1 MLKKLFAILIG
12 VSAIIPGF
20 GAELTYD
27 WGTANVV
34 ADHMVGPGMHY
45 KKIIYPK
52 KPLILWLVTVD
63 LTNPN
68 AKIEQ
73 VQSRHQVPDPL
84 RWDVM
89 THYKENSRPG
99 HQVKVAWNHDFFSY
113 DASVCI
119 GVNISEGEVTWTK
132 TGRSLLA
139 VTEDRTAHVFYPAM
153 DSYVTAPDGT
163 RVDIDYYNAL
173 YGGVYGDCVL
183 YNRMNSKTL
192 TEEGH
197 YIALQPMDKWTVNGD
212 PIRCR
217 VLEISDSPLNTT
229 SDGTRCVLYL
239 RNSKLTAL
247 DGHLNVGDILTVTQN
262 FSSNVWG
269 DVPHNILNAFHGYPS
284 IVHDGVLHEGEYN
297 NFENGREYEKSSR
310 VMVGVSKD
318 KKRMLIA
325 TTEMSGESLGVDCIE
340 LSAFL
345 VENGAWDVVNWDS
358 GGSAAI
364 VIDGEM
370 LNVPGRG
377 SVRPVQD
384 AALAVSLAPED
395 NTVDHLAF
403 SLPEIHPMIISRTPL
418 KVMSFNQYD
427 EVLDGDL
434 QGCAFTCEPESMGY
448 VDENAIFHSSDVCT
462 EGRIIATRDGK
473 QAELR
478 VSTMAVDNVT
488 STVSKLLVDDQPHIL
503 YGIKG
508 ESANGT
514 VDVDAGALTWT
525 SAPEGIAE
533 VSDGIIRGI
542 ANGHTT
548 ITGSFH
554 ELKFDI
560 DVTVEIADESM
571 KVLSCSETDALK
583 FQPTSSVKNLTF
595 DNTDVP
601 ASCAGGVN
609 LNFDLSS
616 GRSSTIKMS
625 PAKQFY
631 SIPDSISLA
640 MNDRNSTVNKVT
652 FNLTD
657 ADGGR
662 YNLNGRIDGDLV
674 TVSFRDG
681 ESSIPYYKYPLT
693 LNTMTL
699 YMVNKSIP
707 GARVSLGDVTAYYP
721 GYIDGVGTITTDS
734 KGILTTSLEGESLLV
749 SYNAAVAGVS
759 RVDVY
764 SATGLCLLATSHLSE
779 VGTNNANINVAELPV
794 GIYIVSAH
802 ISDGSVK
809 TAKVIIR

>member
-1 MLKKLFAILIG
+1 MFKKFLAGLIVAG
-12 VSAIIPGF
+12 VVMPSF

-27 WGTANVV
+27 WGTANVI

-63 LTNPN
+63 LTNPY

-139 VTEDRTAHVFYPAM
+139 VTEDRSAHVFYPAM

-173 YGGVYGDCVL
+173 YGGIYGDCVL
-183 YNRMNSKTL
+183 YNRLNSKTL

-197 YIALQPMDKWTVNGD
+197 YIALQPLDKWTVNGD

-217 VLEISDSPLNTT
+217 VLEISDTPLNTT
-229 SDGTRCVLYL
+229 ADGTRDVLYL
-239 RNSKLTAL
+239 RNSKLNAL

-262 FSSNVWG
+262 FSSDVWG
-269 DVPHNILNAFHGYPS
+269 DVPNKILNAFHGYPS

-325 TTEMSGESLGVDCIE
+325 TTEMSGQSLGVDCIE

-370 LNVPGRG
+370 LNIPGRG

-395 NTVDHLAF
+395 NTVDHLSF
-403 SLPEIHPMIISRTPL
+403 SLPEIRPMIISRTPL

-427 EVLDGDL
+427 EILDGDL
-434 QGCAFTCEPESMGY
+434 QGCTFTCEPESMGY
-448 VDENAIFHSSDVCT
+448 VDDNAIFHSSDVCT
-462 EGRIIATRDGK
+462 EGRIIAAKDGK
-473 QAELR
+473 VAELR
-478 VSTMAVDNVT
+478 VSTLAVDNVT
-488 STVSKLLVDDQPHIL
+488 STISKILVDDQPHVL

-508 ESANGT
+508 ESANGLI
-514 VDVDAGALTWT
+514 DVDAGALTWT
-525 SAPEGIAE
+525 SSPEGIAE
-533 VSDGIIRGI
+533 VNDGIIRGI

-548 ITGSFH
+548 ITGAFH
-554 ELKFDI
+554 DLKFDI
-560 DVTVEIADESM
+560 DVTVEIPEKSM
-571 KVLSCSETDALK
+571 KVCNVDEANVSKA
-583 FQPTSSVKNLTF
+583 QVTSTVKNLTY

-601 ASCAGGVN
+601 ASCKDGVN
-609 LNFDLSS
+609 LNFDLST
-616 GRSSTIKMS
+616 GRSSNIKIT
-625 PAKQFY
+625 PARQLY
-631 SIPDSISLA
+631 SIPDSISIA
-640 MNDRNSTVNKVT
+640 MNDRNSVVNKVT

-657 ADGGR
+657 ANGDR
-662 YNLNGRIDGDLV
+662 YNLNGTANGDIV

-681 ESSIPYYKYPLT
+681 DNSIPFYKYPLT
-693 LNTMTL
+693 LNTVTFYL
-699 YMVNKSIP
+699 INKNVP
-707 GARVSLGDVTAYYP
+707 EARLSLGDIMAYYP
-721 GYIDGVGTITTDS
+721 GYTGVSTVTVDS
-734 KGILTTSLEGESLLV
+734 NSTLTTCIEGESLKIL
-749 SYNAAVAGVS
+749 YNTTTAGTT
-759 RVDVY
+759 RIDVY
-764 SATGLCLLATSHLSE
+764 SATGSRLLATSHLSE
-779 VGTNNANINVAELPV
+779 VGQNTASLNMAELST

-802 ISDGSVK
+802 LSDGSVK
-809 TAKVIIR
+809 TAKLILR